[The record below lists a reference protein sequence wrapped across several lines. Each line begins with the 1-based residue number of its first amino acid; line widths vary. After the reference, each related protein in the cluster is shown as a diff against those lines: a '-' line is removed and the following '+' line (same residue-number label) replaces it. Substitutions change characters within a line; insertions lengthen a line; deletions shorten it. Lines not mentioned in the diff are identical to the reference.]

1 MPEGRPASAEPVVV
15 AGLVKSFGAARV
27 LRGVDLMVP
36 AGSLVAL
43 LGPSGC
49 GKTTLLRAVAGLER
63 PDGGEVRV
71 AGRMLS
77 GPGAFV
83 PAERRRIGMV
93 FQEAA
98 LFPHLTVAR
107 NVAYG
112 LPRRDPGRGDR
123 VREALELV
131 GLAGFGERA
140 VQTLSGG
147 QAQRV
152 AIARALAP
160 RPSVMLLDEPFSSL
174 DAPLRTELRMEVRR
188 MLRAIDATAIFVTH
202 DQEEAFVVGDEVA
215 VMSDGLVVQ
224 QGSPTAL
231 YELPATRGI
240 AEFIGDANFI
250 PGSADGEWARTT
262 IGPIPLVER
271 GGGPGRGDGAPG
283 ADPRGPRRRRHGDGS
298 RVLRTR
304 RGVPR
309 ADRRGPHGALA
320 RDRGAALRAGRPRR
334 PGVHG
339 RCDRR
344 LSGGRDSGLRTSLSA
359 GGPGLVVLGGGPAGV
374 GAAHRAS
381 PRTAPTTERSM
392 VAAMYA
398 ALTPRAIT
406 PPISSDR
413 RGTSDFPS

>member
-27 LRGVDLMVP
+27 LRGVDLTVP

-93 FQEAA
+93 FQDAA
-98 LFPHLTVAR
+98 LFPHLTVAG
-107 NVAYG
+107 NIAYG
-112 LPRRDPGRGDR
+112 LPRRDPHRADR

-262 IGPIPLVER
+262 IGPIPLVDGAAGPVEVMVRPER
-271 GGGPGRGDGAPG
+271 ILAVPGDGGTVTGVEYYGHDAVYLVLIDEGRTVRSRVIGAPRFGPGDRVDLAFTGDATI
-283 ADPRGPRRRRHGDGS
+283 AY
-298 RVLRTR
+298 
-304 RGVPR
+304 
-309 ADRRGPHGALA
+309 
-320 RDRGAALRAGRPRR
+320 
-334 PGVHG
+334 
-339 RCDRR
+339 
-344 LSGGRDSGLRTSLSA
+344 
-359 GGPGLVVLGGGPAGV
+359 PAGAMP
-374 GAAHRAS
+374 AAVPA
-381 PRTAPTTERSM
+381 
-392 VAAMYA
+392 
-398 ALTPRAIT
+398 
-406 PPISSDR
+406 
-413 RGTSDFPS
+413 